1 MATSCRPD
9 AISPGTTAIPDSTR
23 DAVKHRDPEL
33 PAIGVIGAGWAWV
46 SSRQGRY
53 SSDMPASSSRR
64 ALLLICAVAVA
75 VGTNYTIQG
84 PVLGLIRAEFA
95 LSSADAGAIA
105 TAFFVGAATTM
116 LAGGA
121 IADRIGMRPAVTL
134 GFLLVA
140 VGNLGAG
147 LLAPSFPALL
157 GWRVLGGLGSG
168 FGFAAGASY
177 TGSIFDDRGRH
188 LAQGLYGASF
198 LLGSGITLAYI
209 PTLAGPSGDW
219 RLAFTLSALAVA
231 VVWVVWTLL
240 APGEPR
246 APAATGA
253 RVALA
258 IALRARNTWL
268 LALCHT
274 CGFGMAIVI
283 STWVTLF
290 LADAFGLP
298 IAAAGLIGSLTLVTG
313 IAARASGG
321 VILEAGMQPVRL
333 IRAGLAL
340 AVIGLTLI
348 ALAPTLPVAIVG
360 LVVAGLG
367 VGFPY
372 AAVFNGA
379 AASVRTSPASAQ
391 AIVGWGGLLTA
402 IIGPPLVGTLL
413 DATGDFAAGFLAL
426 AAIVAG
432 VLVLT
437 WLIRPFDMAVADLG
451 TVDLGDASAAL

>member
-1 MATSCRPD
+1 MGRAVTV
-9 AISPGTTAIPDSTR
+9 PG
-23 DAVKHRDPEL
+23 
-33 PAIGVIGAGWAWV
+33 
-46 SSRQGRY
+46 
-53 SSDMPASSSRR
+53 MPASSRRR

-75 VGTNYTIQG
+75 VATNYTIQG
-84 PVLGLIRAEFA
+84 PELGFIRAEFA

-105 TAFFVGAATTM
+105 TAYFVGAALTM

-121 IADRIGMRPAVTL
+121 IADRIGTRPAVTL
-134 GFLLVA
+134 GFLIVA
-140 VGNLGAG
+140 IGNLGTG
-147 LLAPSFPALL
+147 LLAPTFPALL

-177 TGSIFDDRGRH
+177 TRSIFDDRGRH

-198 LLGSGITLAYI
+198 MLGSGITLAYI
-209 PTLAGPSGDW
+209 PILAGPSGDW

-231 VVWVVWTLL
+231 AVWVAWTLL

-253 RVALA
+253 RAALA
-258 IALRARNTWL
+258 IALRERNTWL
-268 LALCHT
+268 LALCHM

-283 STWVTLF
+283 GTWVTLY
-290 LADAFGLP
+290 LGDAFGLP

-313 IAARASGG
+313 IVARASGG
-321 VILEAGMQPVRL
+321 VILEGGLRPVWL

-340 AVIGLTLI
+340 AVIGLTML
-348 ALAPTLPVAIVG
+348 ALAPALPVAIVG
-360 LVVAGLG
+360 LVVTGLG

-379 AASVRTSPASAQ
+379 AASARTSPASAQ
-391 AIVGWGGLLTA
+391 AVVGWGGLLTA
-402 IIGPPLVGTLL
+402 VFGPPLVGILL
-413 DATGDFAAGFLAL
+413 DTTGNFAAGFLAL
-426 AAIVAG
+426 AAIVAA

-437 WLIRPFDMAVADLG
+437 SLIRPFDL
-451 TVDLGDASAAL
+451 AATE